1 MTLVEKFIRVGDGSP
16 LLWRGAWVTATDYAV
31 DDVTINDGVGYI
43 CILAHTSGAA
53 SEPGSGGSYT
63 TYWEVFPGAGPAG
76 AKGDTGDPGT
86 MAEKGDWVTATPYVV
101 NDLVQHTKAGQG
113 KGSYICTSAHTSGA
127 STEPEVGGDWAT
139 KWSIFAYGGQDG
151 AGTGD
156 VTGDS
161 GGSTTGNLAGFADT
175 SGIAIEDIGTPKVV
189 VDTVLLA
196 ETASTTTPVG
206 TTDSLIVDENG
217 TMKRKTADSFAKKY
231 IHVNIKAGAWLATI
245 TDGCTAAST
254 TSQIELTTNDF
265 NLIALAFPHT
275 AKKYATCDFELP
287 DGYDGGTISAYVTWY
302 SSGTTSSGVRFGLQG
317 VTIGNDDSL
326 DASWGTAVEV
336 TDSATGAAYKRLKSP
351 VMTPITLGGT
361 PAGGE
366 TCELRL
372 YRDPTHGDDVLDETV
387 YVLGVKL
394 KIGINKHSE

>member
-16 LLWRGAWVTATDYAV
+16 ILWKSVWLTSVDYAV
-31 DDVTINDGVGYI
+31 DDTVINDGSGYI

-53 SEPGSGGSYT
+53 SEPGTGGSYA

-76 AKGDTGDPGT
+76 VKGDTGDPGT
-86 MAEKGDWVTATPYVV
+86 MAEEGDWATSTTYQA
-101 NDLVQHTKAGQG
+101 NDLVQHARSGYG
-113 KGSYICTSAHTSGA
+113 KGSYICTSGHTSGA
-127 STEPEVGGDWAT
+127 STEPEVGADWAT
-139 KWSIFAYGGQDG
+139 VWSAFAYGGADG

-156 VTGDS
+156 FVGPAS
-161 GGSTTGNLAGFADT
+161 STTDHIVSFGDN
-175 SGIAIEDIGTPKVV
+175 SGKLGKDAGTPETIVNA
-189 VDTVLLA
+189 VLLA
-196 ETASTTTPVG
+196 ESASTTAPVG
-206 TTDSLIVDENG
+206 TTDSLVVDENG

-231 IHVNIKAGAWLATI
+231 IHVNIKAGTWLASI
-245 TDGCTAAST
+245 TNGCTAASST
-254 TSQIELTTNDF
+254 TQIELSTNDF
-265 NLIALAFPHT
+265 NLVALAFPHT

-287 DGYDGGTISAYVTWY
+287 DGYDGGTISGYVTWY
-302 SSGTTSSGVRFGLQG
+302 STGTTSSGVRFGLQG
-317 VTIGNDDSL
+317 VAIGNDESM

-336 TDSATGAAYKRLKSP
+336 TDSATGATYKRLKSP
-351 VMTPITLGGT
+351 VMADITLGGT

-372 YRDPTHGDDVLDETV
+372 YRDPTHGDDVLDETI